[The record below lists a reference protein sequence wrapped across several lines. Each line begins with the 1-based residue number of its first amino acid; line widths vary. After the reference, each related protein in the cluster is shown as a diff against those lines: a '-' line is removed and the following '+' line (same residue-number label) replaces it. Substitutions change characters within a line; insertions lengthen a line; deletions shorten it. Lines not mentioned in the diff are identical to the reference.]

1 MLMSALKYIFLL
13 YFSLTDIAYAYIDPG
28 FLSSLGMYLFMII
41 NFLVVIFF
49 VYPKE
54 LLKKIYKKIF
64 NKNKEDS
71 NNVTKNK

>member
-1 MLMSALKYIFLL
+1 MIMLKYIFAL
-13 YFSLTDIAYAYIDPG
+13 YFSLTNFAYAYIDPG

-71 NNVTKNK
+71 NNVSKNK

>member
-1 MLMSALKYIFLL
+1 MLMAALKYIFLL

-71 NNVTKNK
+71 NNVSKNK

>member
-1 MLMSALKYIFLL
+1 MIVLKYIFVL

-64 NKNKEDS
+64 NKKKEGS
-71 NNVTKNK
+71 NNVSKNK